1 MATDLATNGGDR
13 TAVLERRRA
22 LRKAKKARGKSF
34 KQEKQ
39 RARAEKKQEIVA
51 KIRAKRDEAKNGGG
65 GGGYGYGNANNG
77 DGNGCW
83 LCGANDHQKSDCPN
97 RAAADLTKT
106 CFQCRRRGH
115 TSQNCPQSRQG
126 GGQSAMCFNCGGD
139 DHQLRDCPKP
149 RVNGGATY
157 ATCFVCNQ
165 TGHLSSRCPQSTTG
179 VYPKGG
185 CCKICRSVEHLA
197 RDCPSGSI
205 AADGS
210 SGGRKNTKKTFGED
224 ESEDETGAGNAAA
237 QDDTGDAWDS
247 FDLGDKEDAQ
257 GEEKAKPFAKK
268 LSTKHVKF

>member
-1 MATDLATNGGDR
+1 MATDLATNGGER
-13 TAVLERRRA
+13 AAVLERRRA

-39 RARAEKKQEIVA
+39 RARAEKKQEI
-51 KIRAKRDEAKNGGG
+51 
-65 GGGYGYGNANNG
+65 
-77 DGNGCW
+77 
-83 LCGANDHQKSDCPN
+83 KSDCPN

-185 CCKICRSVEHLA
+185 CCKLCRSVEHLA
-197 RDCPSGSI
+197 RDC
-205 AADGS
+205 
-210 SGGRKNTKKTFGED
+210 
-224 ESEDETGAGNAAA
+224 AGNAAA

-268 LSTKHVKF
+268 PSTKHVKF